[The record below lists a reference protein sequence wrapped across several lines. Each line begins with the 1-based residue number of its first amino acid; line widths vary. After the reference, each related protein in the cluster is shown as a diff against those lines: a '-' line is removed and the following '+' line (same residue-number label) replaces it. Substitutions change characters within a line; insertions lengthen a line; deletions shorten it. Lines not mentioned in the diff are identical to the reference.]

1 MTLQLIDIEF
11 RPVRNLDSK
20 VRGLL
25 GVQSEVEKKCIY
37 FRRLRNERKKKHKSQ
52 INNHGKTNLVLKS
65 RVIQDCTKSKVENL
79 TPSGLQVYYP

>member
-25 GVQSEVEKKCIY
+25 GVQSEVEKK
-37 FRRLRNERKKKHKSQ
+37 
-52 INNHGKTNLVLKS
+52 
-65 RVIQDCTKSKVENL
+65 
-79 TPSGLQVYYP
+79 

>member
-37 FRRLRNERKKKHKSQ
+37 FRRLRNERKKK
-52 INNHGKTNLVLKS
+52 T
-65 RVIQDCTKSKVENL
+65 
-79 TPSGLQVYYP
+79 